1 MWGMLDTGGGIRAQ
15 LAEDNK
21 VGNCG
26 REWHVGFFFDGVGRN
41 IDQDASEQRL
51 SNVARLFRAYPD
63 EDFNT
68 DFVCHNKFYFSG
80 MGTPYNE
87 ELISKLYTIMDQSL
101 ESMKEDLND
110 FAKETHEEIS
120 KEIRNR
126 RGSWNETLKKIQ
138 DKLLDPKELRKKRND
153 IFKNMAKKSI
163 IESTQWIRDNEIIS
177 AFFLTGEVTRINA
190 AKVLFANAFVEN
202 STNKKDSTAI
212 KIKSISVSLYG
223 YDTGAALARK
233 FLDELLEEFCEKEG
247 EDKYLFKKVPV
258 NIVFAGFFDCSR
270 HSPASNNNGLD
281 YFLSL
286 PGKITKNNKLKTAGK
301 IAKVAFG
308 EKAIELDTILPGTVK
323 NALHLV
329 AAYERRLWRSLY
341 QLGSSNTE
349 HKEIL
354 LPGCSEDVGG
364 GLKPDEQKPSAE
376 LCRVALQKMYE
387 VAYDAGVPFP
397 DFETLPSFS
406 ETVSRYFLMN
416 EAVEGKSVKEWMKSY
431 DMEVGQCQKETQSAS
446 ESKVNDT
453 DNKNDLPFDFYLD
466 IYFKWLANQYY
477 LYCTELYQLDEKL
490 SLAHRKQISGYGP
503 LAGTG
508 INPNPEADEINAQ
521 IAELK
526 SHWGWLD
533 DVRRVATGLSND
545 FNYGRPMD
553 TRMLNHEDIF
563 RPAWKRA
570 ELFLD
575 YYHKAWNGEEL
586 TDISWLGIDTIHSYF
601 THDLQTVDTGASIN
615 ESFFL
620 RRMAEYPKSKEKPE
634 EKSEE
639 QSPSPDLSG
648 GD

>member
-63 EDFNT
+63 EDSNT

-163 IESTQWIRDNEIIS
+163 VESTQWIRDNEIIS

-202 STNKKDSTAI
+202 STNNNDSTAI

-286 PGKITKNNKLKTAGK
+286 PGEITKNNKLKTAGK

-341 QLGSSNTE
+341 QLGGMNAE

-387 VAYDAGVPFP
+387 AAYDAGVPYT
-397 DFETLPSFS
+397 DFSVLDENDSK
-406 ETVSRYFLMN
+406 VSRYFLMN
-416 EAVEGKSVKEWMKSY
+416 DAVEGKSVKEWMKSY
-431 DMEVGQCQKETQSAS
+431 EMEVGQCQKETQSAS

-490 SLAHRKQISGYGP
+490 SLAHRKQISGHGP
-503 LAGTG
+503 LAGTR

-586 TDISWLGIDTIHSYF
+586 TEISWLGIDTIHSYF

-615 ESFFL
+615 KSFFL
-620 RRMAEYPKSKEKPE
+620 RRMAEYPKAKEKPE

-648 GD
+648 DD

>member
-1 MWGMLDTGGGIRAQ
+1 
-15 LAEDNK
+15 
-21 VGNCG
+21 
-26 REWHVGFFFDGVGRN
+26 
-41 IDQDASEQRL
+41 
-51 SNVARLFRAYPD
+51 
-63 EDFNT
+63 
-68 DFVCHNKFYFSG
+68 
-80 MGTPYNE
+80 
-87 ELISKLYTIMDQSL
+87 
-101 ESMKEDLND
+101 
-110 FAKETHEEIS
+110 
-120 KEIRNR
+120 
-126 RGSWNETLKKIQ
+126 
-138 DKLLDPKELRKKRND
+138 
-153 IFKNMAKKSI
+153 MAKKSI
-163 IESTQWIRDNEIIS
+163 VESTQWIRDNEIIS

-270 HSPASNNNGLD
+270 HSPASNDNGLD

-286 PGKITKNNKLKTAGK
+286 PGEITKNNKLKTAGK

-341 QLGSSNTE
+341 QLGGMNAE
-349 HKEIL
+349 HKEIS

-387 VAYDAGVPFP
+387 AAYDAGVPYT
-397 DFETLPSFS
+397 DFSVLDEKDSK
-406 ETVSRYFLMN
+406 VSRYFLMN
-416 EAVEGKSVKEWMKSY
+416 DAVEGKSVKEWMKSY
-431 DMEVGQCQKETQSAS
+431 EMEVGQCQKETQSAS

-490 SLAHRKQISGYGP
+490 SLAHRKQISGHGP

-586 TDISWLGIDTIHSYF
+586 TEISWLGIDTIHSYF

-620 RRMAEYPKSKEKPE
+620 RRMAEYPKAKEKPE

-648 GD
+648 VD